1 MKRAGKRIRRALL
14 ALLLTLALTVGI
26 SAAVCRVSL
35 KTTEYTAAVRGLTAP
50 VRAVVLSDL
59 HSREYGKDNAALL
72 ARVAQQQPDAIFCVG
87 DFIDS
92 DAAPAQLQQLY
103 QLLRRLGEIAPVFF
117 SPGNHEIAYMESH
130 GSELLDAVAATG
142 ATVLYD
148 RWVQTTL
155 GGADVRIGG
164 SCGHFR
170 DINRSAKLDYAM
182 EETIGA
188 ADVPGIVLL
197 HMPESL
203 LLDDARER
211 WTGQVFLSGHTHG
224 GVIRIPLIGGLVAPT
239 QGLFPKYDQGKFT
252 VDGRMTL
259 IITSGLAGY
268 ACVPRVCNRPEVCMV
283 DLIPE
288 EGK

>member
-1 MKRAGKRIRRALL
+1 MKRAGKRIRRALS
-14 ALLLTLALTVGI
+14 ALLLALVLTVGI

-50 VRAVVLSDL
+50 LRTVVLSDL

-92 DAAPAQLQQLY
+92 DAAPAQLQRLY

-155 GGADVRIGG
+155 GGAAVRIGG

-203 LLDDARER
+203 LLDMRVSA
-211 WTGQVFLSGHTHG
+211 
-224 GVIRIPLIGGLVAPT
+224 
-239 QGLFPKYDQGKFT
+239 
-252 VDGRMTL
+252 GRGRSFSAATR
-259 IITSGLAGY
+259 TA
-268 ACVPRVCNRPEVCMV
+268 A
-283 DLIPE
+283 
-288 EGK
+288 